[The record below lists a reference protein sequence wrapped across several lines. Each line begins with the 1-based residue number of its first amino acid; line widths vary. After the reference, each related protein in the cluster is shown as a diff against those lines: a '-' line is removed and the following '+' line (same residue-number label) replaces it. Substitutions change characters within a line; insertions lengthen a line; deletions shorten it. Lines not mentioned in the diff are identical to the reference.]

1 MAALEKVPRRV
12 VVGGWDGSS
21 EALVIVDTLPKR
33 HRFI

>member
-12 VVGGWDGSS
+12 VLHWRDGSS